1 MSRVN
6 DLTGNK
12 FGMLTVVSRGPSSKS
27 GKATWFCKC
36 DCGNTKNNPV
46 LGYDLCS
53 GRVKSCGCLYKTSNK
68 GTNKK
73 HGMTDT
79 KLYRVWSSM
88 KHRCYYKK
96 GSEFKNYGGRGI
108 FVCDEWKDDFM
119 SFYLWA
125 IKNGYKENDDRR
137 EFTIDRI
144 DTNAGYSPSNCR
156 FVNMKT
162 QQNNRRNNVIIQING
177 VSKTASEWSSESGIR
192 AATLIWRFKNG
203 WPESEML
210 IPVSLNNSK
219 IRRKN
224 HAQ

>member
-1 MSRVN
+1 M
-6 DLTGNK
+6 
-12 FGMLTVVSRGPSSKS
+12 
-27 GKATWFCKC
+27 
-36 DCGNTKNNPV
+36 V
-46 LGYDLCS
+46 LGKDKQPAFTL
-53 GRVKSCGCLYKTSNK
+53 
-68 GTNKK
+68 
-73 HGMTDT
+73 
-79 KLYRVWSSM
+79 W
-88 KHRCYYKK
+88 CYYKK